1 MDEVKEL
8 YYKYEM
14 MYTKIYDEVLDR
26 FCNESYLKNKLNRNS
41 TGEVSIIID
50 TNKKETLRKISFE
63 EVKERIMEI
72 WENKRENKK
81 VTLDSEDVMKE
92 IIDSVTL
99 YFMAR
104 EVRKVIAHSR

>member
-1 MDEVKEL
+1 MEEVEEL
-8 YYKYEM
+8 YDKYEK
-14 MYTKIYDEVLDR
+14 MYKKIYDEILDR
-26 FCNESYLKNKLNRNS
+26 FCNESYLKNKLNKDS
-41 TGEVSIIID
+41 TGEVLIIVD
-50 TNKKETLRKISFE
+50 EKNKKPLRKIDFE

-72 WENKRENKK
+72 WENKRENNK

-104 EVRKVIAHSR
+104 EVRKVVAHSR